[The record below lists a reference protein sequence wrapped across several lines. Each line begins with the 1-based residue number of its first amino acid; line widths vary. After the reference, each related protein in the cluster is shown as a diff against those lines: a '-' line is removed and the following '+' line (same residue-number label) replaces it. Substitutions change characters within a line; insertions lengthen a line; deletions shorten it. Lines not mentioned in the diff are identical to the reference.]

1 MTILTLEDIKNVEF
15 RPARLKEGYLA
26 DEVDKFIDDVI
37 ETFSKNQGA
46 APAPAQSSESPAP
59 KPDELKA
66 KDERI
71 RILEAELNKSK
82 EQQAAISEENKKLS
96 NQLNEISETKSST
109 QKDAEILKADLIKAQ
124 AQNAQSS
131 SDTLEEITKLTNEK
145 EQLSEKL
152 QQATAEVSS
161 LNAKLTDYENQIQ
174 SSHAIAPDLEE
185 EIRQLNEKY
194 ENQISE
200 NSKLNEQIDALKQSA
215 SDNGEKEKISELEA
229 ELNITQT
236 KFNKIKSELEAS
248 ISENAKNTEEIIRL
262 RKTIQAY
269 EEEPK
274 TGATR
279 AIMEAGINASSES
292 EVDQVSSML
301 LLATK
306 LRDEYITKARN
317 ESETKINE
325 ANIKANEI
333 ISDAKTKSD
342 EVYAK
347 LKSDREGYEKRI
359 NDLRVFEADY
369 RSRISK
375 QLNQILQDLKAS
387 DNSIE

>member
-46 APAPAQSSESPAP
+46 APAPAQSDAGSAP

-71 RILEAELNKSK
+71 RTLEAELNKSK
-82 EQQAAISEENKKLS
+82 EQQAVISEENKKLTD
-96 NQLNEISETKSST
+96 QLNEISQTKSAN
-109 QKDAEILKADLIKAQ
+109 QKDVEILKADLVKAQ
-124 AQNAQSS
+124 ARNAQSS

-161 LNAKLTDYENQIQ
+161 LSAKLTDYENQIQ
-174 SSHAIAPDLEE
+174 SSNAINPDLES
-185 EIRQLNEKY
+185 EIRQLKEKY
-194 ENQISE
+194 ESQLSE
-200 NSKLNEQIDALKQSA
+200 NSKLAEQIEALKQNATS
-215 SDNGEKEKISELEA
+215 NGEKQKISELET
-229 ELNITQT
+229 ELNITEM
-236 KFNKIKSELEAS
+236 KFNKVKSELEAS
-248 ISENAKNTEEIIRL
+248 ITENAKNTEDLIKL

-279 AIMEAGINASSES
+279 AIIEAGINASSGND
-292 EVDQVSSML
+292 VDQVSSML

-306 LRDEYITKARN
+306 LRDEYITKARA
-317 ESETKINE
+317 ESETAIND
-325 ANIKANEI
+325 ANAKANEI
-333 ISDAKTKSD
+333 IASAKKKSD

-347 LKSDREGYEKRI
+347 LKSDKEVYEKKI

-375 QLNQILQDLKAS
+375 QLNQILQDLKAT